1 MKKWIF
7 TLLAAVTAFT
17 VQAQDEVAFE
27 FSDGIDN
34 AALKSRME
42 QQVSRLLTAI
52 NKAESSNGY
61 INFNG
66 IKIDPMASQS
76 ITALWE
82 NVRFRCVDDDIV
94 EHCLSIKGNGRVKEY
109 QIRNIPIEMKPVD
122 QSYTDDLYQEVC
134 INFTPTGTISDFN
147 ITMGI
152 QQYTK
157 IMKEGATLKD
167 FNERMQIVGVC
178 DQLKTAYNKK
188 DIQFIEK
195 IFSNDALIITGK
207 VITTKHAEG
216 FTSQKIQYN
225 KQSKQQ
231 YIQNLRG
238 VFKRNSHI
246 NVDFVE
252 ESISVKRHPVNP
264 KLYGVTLRQ
273 KWTSGAYH
281 DDGWLFLVWDFTDE
295 DAPQIHVRTW
305 QPAMLNGKPLPED
318 EIMSFDDIDI

>member
-1 MKKWIF
+1 MKKWILTF
-7 TLLAAVTAFT
+7 LTAMTAFT
-17 VQAQDEVAFE
+17 MQAQDEVAFE
-27 FSDGIDN
+27 ISDGINN
-34 AALKSRME
+34 ASLKSRME
-42 QQVSRLLTAI
+42 QQVSKLLTAI

-61 INFNG
+61 INFKG
-66 IKIDPMASQS
+66 IDITSMASQS

-82 NVRFRCVDDDIV
+82 NVHFRCTDDDIV
-94 EHCLSIKGNGRVKEY
+94 EHGLSINANGKVKEY
-109 QIRNIPIEMKPVD
+109 QVRNIPVEMKPVD
-122 QSYTDDLYQEVC
+122 KSYTDDLYQEVC

-157 IMKEGATLKD
+157 IMKEGQELKD
-167 FNERMQIVGVC
+167 LDERMQIVNFC
-178 DQLKTAYNKK
+178 DQLMTAYNKK
-188 DIQFIEK
+188 DIQFMEK
-195 IFSNDALIITGK
+195 VFSEDALIITGK

-231 YIQNLRG
+231 YLQNLRG

-246 NVDFVE
+246 KVDFVE
-252 ESISVKRHPVNP
+252 KSIKVKRHPVNT

-273 KWTSGAYH
+273 KWTSGTYH

-305 QPAMLNGKPLPED
+305 QPAMLNGKPLPDD